1 MINEK
6 SKPTRSKAAT
16 TRKATNPSANAAAK
30 PVVSRGKR
38 GAANAQAPAIA
49 EIRCVSSSSN
59 ASNTS
64 TGTTVVKK
72 GARAPT
78 AASVSA
84 TTKKKNAT
92 AGVAA
97 AGKKVTAGTDGPAV
111 GRRVLR
117 SRPR

>member
-1 MINEK
+1 MASEK
-6 SKPTRSKAAT
+6 SKLTRSKATT
-16 TRKATNPSANAAAK
+16 TRKATNPAASAAAK

-49 EIRCVSSSSN
+49 EIRCMSSSSN

-72 GARAPT
+72 GARVPM
-78 AASVSA
+78 AAGISA
-84 TTKKKNAT
+84 ATKKKNAT
-92 AGVAA
+92 VGVTA
-97 AGKKVTAGTDGPAV
+97 AGKKVTTAAEGPAV

-117 SRPR
+117 SRP